1 MLKRCFFILLMLSG
15 FAMTAQQRQ
24 SIQGKIIIPGDYSA
38 EGIAVFNV
46 NTGEGTISDAEGQFS
61 VAVALDDELRFTSL
75 IFQQFK
81 VAIDEGVMEAGKLN
95 LFLNG
100 AVTELPEVVVSS
112 NKLSG
117 NIYMDVN
124 LLDEKKTSVPA
135 YDMAQVNISETYFAP
150 DSLTGVVRNDAMA
163 AGETYMVN
171 GLNFVNLFK
180 VILAESGR
188 KKKNLPD
195 REIDENVRKIYND
208 DFFRKNLDIKLE
220 NINDFIFYASD
231 HGLTRD
237 MLKKGNEL
245 DLISFLIEQSKS
257 YKKLQAEN

>member
-1 MLKRCFFILLMLSG
+1 MILLS
-15 FAMTAQQRQ
+15 AVDVTAQERQ
-24 SIQGKIIIPGDYSA
+24 SIDGKIIIPGDYSA
-38 EGIAVFNV
+38 EGIAVYNM
-46 NTGEGTISDAEGQFS
+46 NTGEGTISDADGEFTLP
-61 VAVALDDELRFTSL
+61 VALDDELRFTSL

-81 VAIDEGVMEAGKLN
+81 VTVNEGVMESGKLH

-100 AVTELPEVVVSS
+100 AVTELPEVVVSP

-117 NIYMDVN
+117 NIYLDVD
-124 LLDEKKTSVPA
+124 LLDQKKSPA
-135 YDMAQVNISETYFAP
+135 TNLDMAQVNSSEVYFAP
-150 DSLTGVVRNDAMA
+150 DSLTGVARNDAMA
-163 AGETYMVN
+163 AGETYLVN

-180 VILAESGR
+180 AVLAESGR

-195 REIDENVRKIYND
+195 RELDDKVRQIYKD
-208 DFFRKNLDIKLE
+208 DFFRKNLDIKLK

-245 DLISFLIEQSKS
+245 RLISFLIEQSKS
-257 YKKLQAEN
+257 YKEQRGEN